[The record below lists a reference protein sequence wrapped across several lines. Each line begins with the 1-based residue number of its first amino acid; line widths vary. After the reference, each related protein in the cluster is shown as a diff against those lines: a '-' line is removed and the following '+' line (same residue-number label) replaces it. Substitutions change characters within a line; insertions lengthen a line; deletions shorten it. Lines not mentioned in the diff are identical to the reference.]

1 MFWLDVSHA
10 ACALFSFWFPLAC
23 YTAVFGIL
31 PHTKIIKLKKKLFTF
46 YLFKHLILSH
56 PDLQ

>member
-10 ACALFSFWFPLAC
+10 ACAHFSYWFPLAC

-31 PHTKIIKLKKKLFTF
+31 PHTKIIKLKKAFYFLF
-46 YLFKHLILSH
+46 I
-56 PDLQ
+56 